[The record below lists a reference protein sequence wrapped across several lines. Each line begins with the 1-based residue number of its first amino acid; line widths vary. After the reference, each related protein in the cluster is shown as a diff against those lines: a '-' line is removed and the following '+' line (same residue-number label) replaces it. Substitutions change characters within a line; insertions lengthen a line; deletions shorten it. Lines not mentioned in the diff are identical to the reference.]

1 MKSRRI
7 IRGLVLPAALATA
20 ITGAMVGARLAVG
33 AFATQDGPPG
43 SVAAGASVYAAT
55 CAECHGDR
63 LDGAGRFGRFPP
75 LVGRHT
81 VPDYPNARVLYEYIR
96 RAMPYNRPG
105 SLSDEEA
112 LSVTA
117 YLLNQNGLLPDDGG
131 LSLDELDGFTLP
143 GADPIAPPLPGAPE
157 EPQTVT
163 PGSSQ
168 AGPASGP

>member
-1 MKSRRI
+1 MKTRHITRFRR
-7 IRGLVLPAALATA
+7 GVTPALLVALIVCAL
-20 ITGAMVGARLAVG
+20 VGARRAGGASASQAGPSGSVG
-33 AFATQDGPPG
+33 AG
-43 SVAAGASVYAAT
+43 AAVYAAR

-63 LDGAGRFGRFPP
+63 LEGMGRFPP
-75 LVGRHT
+75 LVGRQT

-112 LSVTA
+112 LSVTV
-117 YLLNQNGLLPDDGG
+117 YLLNQNGLLPDDGV
-131 LSLDELDGFTLP
+131 LTLDELDGFTLP
-143 GADPIAPPLPGAPE
+143 GADPIAPPLPGAPT

-168 AGPASGP
+168 AGPAGGP

>member
-1 MKSRRI
+1 MNARYLFQRLAPTLAMA
-7 IRGLVLPAALATA
+7 LVTGSALL
-20 ITGAMVGARLAVG
+20 GARWVGAASQG
-33 AFATQDGPPG
+33 GPAG
-43 SVAAGASVYAAT
+43 SVAAGAAVYAAT

-63 LDGAGRFGRFPP
+63 LEGMGRFPP

-96 RAMPYNRPG
+96 RSMPYNRPG

-117 YLLNQNGLLPDDGG
+117 YLLNQNGLLPDDAV
-131 LSLDELDGFTLP
+131 LTPEELDGFILP
-143 GADPIAPPLPGAPE
+143 GADPIAPPMPGAPT

-168 AGPASGP
+168 AGPAGGP

>member
-1 MKSRRI
+1 MNARHLFQRLTPTLAMA
-7 IRGLVLPAALATA
+7 LVAGGALL
-20 ITGAMVGARLAVG
+20 GARLVG
-33 AFATQDGPPG
+33 AASQAGPAG
-43 SVAAGASVYAAT
+43 SVAAGAAVYTAS

-63 LDGAGRFGRFPP
+63 LEGMGRFPP

-96 RAMPYNRPG
+96 RSMPFNRPG
-105 SLSDEEA
+105 SLSDDEA

-117 YLLNQNGLLPDDGG
+117 YLLNQNGLLPDDGV
-131 LSLDELDGFTLP
+131 LTLEELDSFTLP

-157 EPQTVT
+157 EPQSIT

-168 AGPASGP
+168 AGSASGP

>member
-1 MKSRRI
+1 MKTRHITRFRR
-7 IRGLVLPAALATA
+7 GATPALLAALIAGTL
-20 ITGAMVGARLAVG
+20 VGARLAG
-33 AFATQDGPPG
+33 RAAASQGGPTG
-43 SVAAGASVYAAT
+43 SVAAGAAVYAAR

-63 LDGAGRFGRFPP
+63 LEGMGRFPP

-117 YLLNQNGLLPDDGG
+117 YLLNQNGLLPDDGV
-131 LSLDELDGFTLP
+131 LALDELDGFTLP
-143 GADPIAPPLPGAPE
+143 GADPIAPPLPGAPT
-157 EPQTVT
+157 EPQAVT
-163 PGSSQ
+163 HGSSQ
-168 AGPASGP
+168 AGPAGGP